1 MKKENL
7 FEALG
12 DIDEEKVKAAG
23 EYRKQ
28 MKPVGIRRGIAA
40 LCAAAVL
47 IVLTL
52 SGIFTQKP
60 ADTADVNMPSEP
72 EPSVIHEPSGR
83 PLEMIKVMAA
93 YPEAAE
99 PDTGTAEFMESD
111 AHWKWMDSMQEN
123 IAASRQLQGDM
134 ENYYMAMMEKMLKDD
149 DANTVCSPLN
159 IYIALGM
166 LAEVTD
172 GTSRGQILEL
182 LNTGDIETLRNNIH
196 TLWNSNYAD
205 TPALQSLLADSIWLN
220 NAYSY
225 KQDTMQ
231 RLADIYYA
239 SSFSGVPGTEEMNEE
254 LRKWTDDNTG
264 GLLHEY
270 VQGLELSPQTVMAL
284 VSTIYYKAMW
294 NSDFNPKNT
303 SEELF
308 HGIKG
313 DTKVNMMH
321 MTDLLGVYR
330 TDAFTSI
337 GLSLTDS
344 GAMHFYLPNEG
355 KNINDLVSDPD
366 IIKATKSVYDEHR
379 TNAIV
384 HMSIPK
390 FNVSSKTNLTDVMK
404 ELGITDVFEQHT
416 ADFSP
421 LSDDTDIYV
430 DKAEHAAMVEIDEH
444 GVVGAAY
451 TALITE
457 GAAEV
462 SEEIN
467 FVLDRPFMFVITGA
481 DGSVLFT
488 GIVRNIE

>member
-1 MKKENL
+1 
-7 FEALG
+7 
-12 DIDEEKVKAAG
+12 
-23 EYRKQ
+23 
-28 MKPVGIRRGIAA
+28 
-40 LCAAAVL
+40 
-47 IVLTL
+47 
-52 SGIFTQKP
+52 
-60 ADTADVNMPSEP
+60 
-72 EPSVIHEPSGR
+72 
-83 PLEMIKVMAA
+83 
-93 YPEAAE
+93 
-99 PDTGTAEFMESD
+99 
-111 AHWKWMDSMQEN
+111 
-123 IAASRQLQGDM
+123 
-134 ENYYMAMMEKMLKDD
+134 
-149 DANTVCSPLN
+149 
-159 IYIALGM
+159 
-166 LAEVTD
+166 
-172 GTSRGQILEL
+172 
-182 LNTGDIETLRNNIH
+182 
-196 TLWNSNYAD
+196 
-205 TPALQSLLADSIWLN
+205 
-220 NAYSY
+220 
-225 KQDTMQ
+225 
-231 RLADIYYA
+231 
-239 SSFSGVPGTEEMNEE
+239 
-254 LRKWTDDNTG
+254 
-264 GLLHEY
+264 
-270 VQGLELSPQTVMAL
+270 
-284 VSTIYYKAMW
+284 MW

-355 KNINDLVSDPD
+355 KEINDLVSDPD

-462 SEEIN
+462 SEEID